1 MFTQFME
8 LPPELRLLIWEL
20 AVRPLLPSVHYFMV
34 DREDD
39 DDGGKYFTTLPIDRH
54 PDRYLLGEMEK
65 VALIGDD
72 SGLWTA
78 CKESRCVVQR
88 AFENRFPQT
97 EGPAPVIFGTRHYRR
112 LAVDNSNSRSRVD
125 EYARTYLSTHA
136 WIADASF
143 GVLPQ
148 KDLTVFQALPRNT
161 WDTTKV
167 IRDLGSTKWGLGVA
181 FDEPI
186 AFEYFPS
193 WSFNYDVSLG
203 FNYGRQAWEYTSAKL
218 AEMMQAS
225 GSRAL
230 FICLLM
236 ARCTGRIKSKIYLI
250 QYGTSQKPN
259 FDHRRQNRATFS
271 GCGFTLTQA
280 SLDEIESLTYSPMQV
295 GGVHSG
301 CKLMTAWDFENT
313 IWWMLFRLFGF
324 RDSGSHVRIPRYV
337 EVLVCEM
344 SDH

>member
-20 AVRPLLPSVHYFMV
+20 AVRPLLPSIHYFMI
-34 DREDD
+34 DREDN

-54 PDRYLLGEMEK
+54 PDRYLLGEMDK
-65 VALIGDD
+65 IPLIGAD

-88 AFENRFPQT
+88 AFESRFPRT
-97 EGPAPVIFGTRHYRR
+97 EEPAPVIFGTRRYKR
-112 LAVDNSNSRSRVD
+112 LADSSNTRSRAD
-125 EYARTYLSTHA
+125 EYVRTYLSTDA

-148 KDLTVFQALPRNT
+148 KDLTVFQAIPRNT
-161 WDTTKV
+161 WDVNKV

-186 AFEYFPS
+186 AFEYFAF
-193 WSFNYDVSLG
+193 WSFNYDWSIG
-203 FNYGRQAWEYTSAKL
+203 FSSGRRAWGYTSAKL
-218 AEMMQAS
+218 AEMMQAP
-225 GSRAL
+225 GPRAL
-230 FICLLM
+230 FIRLLM
-236 ARCTGRIKSKIYLI
+236 ARYAGRIKSKIYLI
-250 QYGTSQKPN
+250 QYGTSQKLN
-259 FDHRRQNRATFS
+259 FDHRRENRATFS

-280 SLDEIESLTYSPMQV
+280 NSGEIASLAYSPMEM
-295 GGVHSG
+295 GRVHIG
-301 CKLMTAWDFENT
+301 CKLMTAWEFEHA
-313 IWWMLFRLFGF
+313 IWFMFFRLFGF
-324 RDSGSHVRIPRYV
+324 RDSGNHVGIPHHA

-344 SDH
+344 SKH